1 VICTHNSYW
10 LWGYPKDGART
21 LIVLG
26 GREEDHRKSC
36 AEVNLAAVH
45 TCRHCMPYENDM
57 PIYICRDLRVS
68 LAEVWKREK
77 NFS

>member
-1 VICTHNSYW
+1 
-10 LWGYPKDGART
+10 
-21 LIVLG
+21 
-26 GREEDHRKSC
+26 
-36 AEVNLAAVH
+36 
-45 TCRHCMPYENDM
+45 MPYENDM